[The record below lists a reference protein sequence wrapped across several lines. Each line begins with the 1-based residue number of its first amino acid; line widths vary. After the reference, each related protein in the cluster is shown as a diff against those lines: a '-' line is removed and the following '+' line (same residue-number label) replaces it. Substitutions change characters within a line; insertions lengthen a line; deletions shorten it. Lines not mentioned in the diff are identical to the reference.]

1 MRTLRR
7 VPEVALTVL
16 AAFARGST
24 LDLSAHAPELLAV
37 LVLQLRSK
45 ASGERAVGGGRGG
58 AAVGRGER
66 GSRVWTEWRYP
77 QISGFVNSIRAR
89 G

>member
-24 LDLSAHAPELLAV
+24 LDLSAHAPELLDV

-45 ASGERAVGGGRGG
+45 V
-58 AAVGRGER
+58 RGE
-66 GSRVWTEWRYP
+66 G
-77 QISGFVNSIRAR
+77 
-89 G
+89 